1 MRESPTFRAA
11 QGNQARHFE
20 FPLPPRLMKAF
31 SDIRSG
37 PFSGARVKLIELRGK
52 QTSAACESRVV
63 CLPKSRYCCAVDLK
77 RKLAPEEQIES
88 SKQR

>member
-37 PFSGARVKLIELRGK
+37 PFSGARVKLIELHGK
-52 QTSAACESRVV
+52 QTSAQRANQVV
-63 CLPKSRYCCAVDLK
+63 CLLKSRCCCVL
-77 RKLAPEEQIES
+77 LI
-88 SKQR
+88 